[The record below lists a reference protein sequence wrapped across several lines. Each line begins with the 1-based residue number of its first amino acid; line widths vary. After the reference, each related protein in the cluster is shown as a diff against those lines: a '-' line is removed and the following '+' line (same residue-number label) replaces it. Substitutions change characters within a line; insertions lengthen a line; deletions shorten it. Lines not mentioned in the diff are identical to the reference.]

1 MGRAISVTIGEHFFP
16 KKGDLTKFVQA
27 LVDRYD
33 IGDYLNEEDTKFCLT
48 LFESHSDYP
57 QKLSPGVAR
66 IQLLIQEQGSR
77 GFQIHKTDRTAD
89 NISWTDCVAN
99 RK

>member
-1 MGRAISVTIGEHFFP
+1 MTIGEHFFQ

-27 LVDRYD
+27 LVDRYH
-33 IGDYLNEEDTKFCLT
+33 IGDYLNAEDTKFCLT
-48 LFESHSDYP
+48 LFESHTDYP
-57 QKLSPGVAR
+57 QKLAPGVAR
-66 IQLLIQEQGSR
+66 IQLLIQEKGTR
-77 GFQIHKTDRTAD
+77 GFQIHKTDGTSD